1 MTARWR
7 AALLAAVLGVPTLAG
22 ASAAADDL
30 AVENAV
36 ENAVEHV
43 VVVGVPGLS
52 WDDVSEQGTP
62 QLWQAADDGS
72 IGALTVRSARSTTCV
87 LDGWLT
93 LGAGNRARYVD
104 PQLEGRPPPE
114 VPQGCLPQQSLD
126 EIELAAAVAD
136 QEGAG
141 ENSFGAEPGALGAA
155 VPCATGVGPG
165 PVLALSGPGA
175 DIELTPAAPASSGRW
190 SELITR
196 CPLTVVA
203 LPALVDGGDRA
214 GALGGIDATIG
225 ELRDGLPAATEVLI
239 VGTSETGLA
248 TSQLHVAIEFGPA
261 AGSGYLTSASTGRT
275 PYVQL
280 IDVAP
285 TVLDRL
291 GIDAPPEMVGQP
303 FQPEQDR
310 AGSLPDVLAELRDA
324 DLAARAHLGA
334 TSPFFTLLVLVNA
347 LLCAVAFLS
356 LRRRRAT
363 GRSMVRL
370 AALAVGA
377 LPVATFL
384 ANVAPWWRADAA
396 PVVLAGSVAVAVAGV
411 TAVAAAGPWRRHP
424 LGPALAVVVVTVL
437 TLSLD
442 VVLGSSLQL
451 NSLLSYNPIVAGRFT
466 GLGNLAYGAFGT
478 AVLLGTAALLHGRP
492 RRVQLALGVAAA
504 VTVVVIVGGPWFGT
518 DFGGVLALVPAFAV
532 LTMIALRLPLSPARL
547 AAAGLAG
554 VAAVT
559 AIAFFD
565 YLRPA
570 ADRTHLG
577 RFVGQLLDGSGL
589 TVIERK
595 AGANINV
602 LLNSPLTLLIP
613 IFGLTLWWLLR
624 PGGLLRALVDRHV
637 EARAGLWAAAVSGL
651 VGLAVNDSGIAI
663 PVVGGCLLVPLALAV
678 AASSP
683 HPQEAVVR
691 SDGESAPVREPQGVT
706 VNSRDV
712 AGRPD

>member
-7 AALLAAVLGVPTLAG
+7 AALVGAVLGVPTLAG
-22 ASAAADDL
+22 ASAVADDL

-36 ENAVEHV
+36 QHV

-52 WDDVSEQGTP
+52 WDDVSAQSTP
-62 QLWQAADDGS
+62 QLWQAAGEGS

-104 PQLEGRPPPE
+104 PSLEGQPAPE
-114 VPQGCLPQQSLD
+114 VPQGCLPQEGLSGT
-126 EIELAAAVAD
+126 ELAAAVAD

-141 ENSFGAEPGALGAA
+141 ENSFGASPGALGAA
-155 VPCATGVGPG
+155 VSCATGVGPG
-165 PVLALSGPGA
+165 PVLALASPGA
-175 DIELTPAAPASSGRW
+175 DIELIPAAPTSSDRW

-203 LPALVDGGDRA
+203 LPALVDVGDRA
-214 GALGGIDATIG
+214 GALGGIDATLS
-225 ELRDGLPAATEVLI
+225 ELRDGLPESTELLI

-334 TSPFFTLLVLVNA
+334 TSTFFTLLVVVNA

-356 LRRRRAT
+356 LRRPAPT
-363 GRSMVRL
+363 AVRSAVRL
-370 AALAVGA
+370 SALAVGA

-384 ANVAPWWRADAA
+384 ANVVPWWRADSA
-396 PVVLAGSVAVAVAGV
+396 PAVLAGSVAVAVAGV

-424 LGPALAVVVVTVL
+424 LGPALAVVVITVL

-442 VVLGSSLQL
+442 VVFGSSLQL

-492 RRVQLALGVAAA
+492 RRVQFALSVVAA

-624 PGGLLRALVDRHV
+624 PGGLLRALVDSHV

-706 VNSRDV
+706 VNSREV